1 MNLERQAAGIHT
13 EERAIRE
20 ATPAIRTLAKTM
32 KAAVYRGRGD
42 VRLETVPV
50 PEIGEDEVLIR
61 IEACGICGTDLKKI
75 HSDLCPPPQIF
86 GHEMAGRVARVG
98 RRVARWQVGD
108 RVMTFHHIPCEH
120 CFYCEKKLYSQCPTY
135 KQVGTTA
142 GFEPNGGGF
151 AQYIRVMPWVVQK
164 GMVSVPSNVTM
175 EEASM
180 VEPVNTCLKGIRKV
194 GIKPGETVYV
204 IGQGPI
210 GLMLM
215 LLARREGARAMV
227 SDRIDFRLEK
237 ARELGADVAV
247 NPLRQEPMKIL
258 GRFTQD
264 RGADVVL
271 VAVHAENIVDHA
283 LQAARPGGRILL
295 FAQNS
300 AKEKLSIDPAEIG
313 VQEKVLFGSYS
324 ASVDL
329 QAEAAEVV
337 FKRAIPVAE
346 LITHRFELEDIQQAL
361 ELAARPAGNSLKV
374 VIRP

>member
-1 MNLERQAAGIHT
+1 MKLERQAVGIQT
-13 EERAIRE
+13 EERA
-20 ATPAIRTLAKTM
+20 AQAASPVMRTAAKTM
-32 KAAVYRGRGD
+32 KAAVYRGPGD
-42 VRLETVPV
+42 VRLETLPV

-75 HSDLCPPPQIF
+75 YSDLCSPPQIF

-98 RRVARWQVGD
+98 RRVSRWQAGD
-108 RVMTFHHIPCEH
+108 RVMTFHHIPCEN
-120 CFYCEKKLYSQCPTY
+120 CFYCEKKLYSQCATY

-151 AQYIRVMPWVVQK
+151 AQYIRVMPWIVRK
-164 GMVSVPSNVTM
+164 GMVCVPPEVTM

-210 GLMLM
+210 GLLLM
-215 LLARREGARAMV
+215 MLARREGARVMV
-227 SDRIDFRLEK
+227 ADRIDSRVEK
-237 ARELGADVAV
+237 GLELGADEAV
-247 NPLRQEPMKIL
+247 NPVRQETMTIL
-258 GRFTQD
+258 GRFTQE

-283 LQAARPGGRILL
+283 LQATRPGGRILL

-300 AKEKLSIDPAEIG
+300 AKERFSIDPAEIG

-324 ASVDL
+324 ACVDL

-346 LITHRFELEDIQQAL
+346 LITHRFELKEIQQAL

>member
-1 MNLERQAAGIHT
+1 MKLEPQAAGTET
-13 EERAIRE
+13 EEQASQAAIPSIRAV
-20 ATPAIRTLAKTM
+20 PQTM
-32 KAAVYRGRGD
+32 QAAVYRGPGD
-42 VRLETVPV
+42 IRLETVPV
-50 PEIGEDEVLIR
+50 PEMGEDEVLVR

-75 HSDLCPPPQIF
+75 YSDICSPPQIF
-86 GHEMAGRVARVG
+86 GHEMAGQVAQVG
-98 RRVARWQVGD
+98 RRVARWRVGD
-108 RVMTFHHIPCEH
+108 RVMAFHHIPCES
-120 CFYCEKKLYSQCPTY
+120 CFYCEKKLYSQCATY

-151 AQYIRVMPWVVQK
+151 AQYIRVMPWIVQK
-164 GMVSVPSNVTM
+164 GMVSVPPGVTM

-215 LLARREGARAMV
+215 MLARREGARVMV
-227 SDRIDFRLEK
+227 ADLIESRLRK
-237 ARELGADVAV
+237 ARELGAEVAV
-247 NPLRQEPMKIL
+247 NPARQDWTSIL

-271 VAVHAENIVDHA
+271 VAVHAERIVDHA
-283 LQAARPGGRILL
+283 FEATRPGGRILL

-300 AKEKLSIDPAEIG
+300 ARERFSVDPAEIG
-313 VQEKVLFGSYS
+313 VQEKVLLGSYS

-329 QAEAAEVV
+329 QAEAAQVV
-337 FKRAIPVAE
+337 FKREIPVVV
-346 LITHRFELEDIQQAL
+346 LITHRFELKDIEQAL

>member
-1 MNLERQAAGIHT
+1 MKLERQAVGIQT
-13 EERAIRE
+13 EERA
-20 ATPAIRTLAKTM
+20 AQAASPVMRTAAKTM
-32 KAAVYRGRGD
+32 KAAVYRGPGD
-42 VRLETVPV
+42 VRLETLPV

-75 HSDLCPPPQIF
+75 YSDICSPPQIF

-98 RRVARWQVGD
+98 RGVSRWQVGD
-108 RVMTFHHIPCEH
+108 RVMTFHHIPCEN
-120 CFYCEKKLYSQCPTY
+120 CFYCEKKLYSQCATY

-151 AQYIRVMPWVVQK
+151 AQYIRVMPWIVRK
-164 GMVSVPSNVTM
+164 GMVCVPPDVTM

-210 GLMLM
+210 GLLLM
-215 LLARREGARAMV
+215 MLARREGARVMV
-227 SDRIDFRLEK
+227 ADRIDSRVEK
-237 ARELGADVAV
+237 GLELGADEAV
-247 NPLRQEPMKIL
+247 NPVRQETMTIL
-258 GRFTQD
+258 GRFTQE

-283 LQAARPGGRILL
+283 LQATRPGGRILL

-300 AKEKLSIDPAEIG
+300 AKERFSIDPAEIG

-324 ASVDL
+324 ACVDL

-346 LITHRFELEDIQQAL
+346 LITHRFELKEIQQAL